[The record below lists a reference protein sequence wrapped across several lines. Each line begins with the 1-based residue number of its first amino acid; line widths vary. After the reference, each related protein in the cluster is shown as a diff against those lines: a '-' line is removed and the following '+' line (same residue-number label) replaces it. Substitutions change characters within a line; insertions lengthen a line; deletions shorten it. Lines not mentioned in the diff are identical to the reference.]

1 LTKEKE
7 MKTVV
12 NLQYITK
19 RVGLIYYQVRACHSQ
34 QHTETVTD
42 GCTHHTLE
50 DKQGCTWQK
59 GKKQA
64 GTLRPFS
71 NNLTKTVTI
80 SYQTLL
86 LLVTRQTYPLLHR
99 TWRQSKTLQA
109 SPISDEERTV
119 QGNKG
124 AEILK

>member
-12 NLQYITK
+12 NLQHITK
-19 RVGLIYYQVRACHSQ
+19 RVGLIYYQVRVCHSR

-80 SYQTLL
+80 SSQTLL
-86 LLVTRQTYPLLHR
+86 YSSQGKHTHCYIEHGDKAKHFKHLPLVMKKEP
-99 TWRQSKTLQA
+99 SKVTKLQ
-109 SPISDEERTV
+109 RY
-119 QGNKG
+119 
-124 AEILK
+124 

>member
-12 NLQYITK
+12 NLQHITK
-19 RVGLIYYQVRACHSQ
+19 RVDLIYYQVRACHSR

-86 LLVTRQTYPLLHR
+86 LLLTRQTYPLLHR

-109 SPISDEERTV
+109 SPLVMKKEPSKVTKV
-119 QGNKG
+119 QRY
-124 AEILK
+124 